1 MGSFLFSFYSMNM
14 RKLQYF
20 FEEQAFG
27 VCTRLGEILKIS
39 SSSIR
44 LFFIYASF
52 LTFGSP
58 LIIYMGLAF
67 IMNLRS
73 HLRKQHNQIWN

>member
-1 MGSFLFSFYSMNM
+1 M

-27 VCTRLGEILKIS
+27 VCTRLGEILHIS
-39 SSSIR
+39 TSSIR

-58 LIIYMGLAF
+58 LFVYLGLAF
-67 IMNLRS
+67 IMNLRR
-73 HLRKQHNQIWN
+73 HLRKQYNQIRS